1 MTTCTTLSRI
11 GAAGRNPVSNAP
23 KAGAPFATPHFS
35 DSASAEGNAVDN
47 HCGDLGAYQFG
58 IDTDLREGGCGN
70 LAERRVGSRGGES
83 CRMMPLTMDSRAFS
97 LLSWINL
104 FGKARLWLRLPR
116 TDSKPAPARR
126 FLGAG
131 RIGDAGIASVRRPE
145 LVGQETAR
153 NCEHAAATDDPHTSL
168 LAIFI
173 ASRLSGLC
181 SRLHIGCP

>member
-1 MTTCTTLSRI
+1 MPND
-11 GAAGRNPVSNAP
+11 AADNGFQSVL
-23 KAGAPFATPHFS
+23 APFH
-35 DSASAEGNAVDN
+35 
-47 HCGDLGAYQFG
+47 
-58 IDTDLREGGCGN
+58 
-70 LAERRVGSRGGES
+70 GSICS
-83 CRMMPLTMDSRAFS
+83 
-97 LLSWINL
+97 
-104 FGKARLWLRLPR
+104 GKARLWLRLPR

-153 NCEHAAATDDPHTSL
+153 KCEHAAATDDPHSSL
-168 LAIFI
+168 LEIFI